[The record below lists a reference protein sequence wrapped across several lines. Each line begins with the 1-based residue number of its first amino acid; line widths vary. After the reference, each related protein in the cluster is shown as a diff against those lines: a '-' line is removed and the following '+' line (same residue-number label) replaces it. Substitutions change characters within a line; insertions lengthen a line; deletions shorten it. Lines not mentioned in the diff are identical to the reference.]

1 MSQENFKVFAG
12 TLILLGLWDL
22 CVEDVYCKTI
32 RKKSYTNY
40 SLHLKLISLYK
51 CQLIYVHKRLL
62 KGAQNHASSDAKWSF
77 KRYESPTIVITV
89 A

>member
-1 MSQENFKVFAG
+1 MNKNWLMSLLVIVFIYQLGFFAVHLPSFLHYLYWG
-12 TLILLGLWDL
+12 SASILGL
-22 CVEDVYCKTI
+22 VI
-32 RKKSYTNY
+32 GF
-40 SLHLKLISLYK
+40 YK

>member
-1 MSQENFKVFAG
+1 M
-12 TLILLGLWDL
+12 LLGHKGDTHP
-22 CVEDVYCKTI
+22 Y
-32 RKKSYTNY
+32 YN
-40 SLHLKLISLYK
+40 SLGVTTRVGHNSVMFSWYK